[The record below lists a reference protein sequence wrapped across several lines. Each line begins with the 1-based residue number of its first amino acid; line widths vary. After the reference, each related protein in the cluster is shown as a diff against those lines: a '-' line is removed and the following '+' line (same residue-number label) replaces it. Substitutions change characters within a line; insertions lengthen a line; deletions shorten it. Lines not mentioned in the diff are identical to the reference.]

1 MTEIPRQ
8 RLIAYGIIGVLALVL
23 VGVLIYTQISSR
35 SASET
40 PVIVG
45 SDVAK
50 VGGLRADEASQP
62 FNVRPLQQPGYTSL
76 NRTLLDSGRV
86 PVPPPSTRGKPNPFG
101 L

>member
-1 MTEIPRQ
+1 MMEIPRQ

-23 VGVLIYTQISSR
+23 VGVLIYTQIASR

-40 PVIVG
+40 PTLG
-45 SDVAK
+45 NEVAE

-62 FNVRPLQQPGYTSL
+62 FNIRPLQQPGYTSL
-76 NRTLLDSGRV
+76 NRALLDSGRV
-86 PVPPPSTRGKPNPFG
+86 PVPPPATRGKPNPFG